1 MQVARFWRTKK
12 LRYRLASIST
22 RRGSQRDKTAAP
34 SQNGNSRE
42 RLPADKRV
50 KALS

>member
-12 LRYRLASIST
+12 LRYRLVSSSA
-22 RRGSQRDKTAAP
+22 RRGSQRVRTAAP

-42 RLPADKRV
+42 HLPADKRV